1 MKKSDLK
8 QLIREEIIKVLSEN
22 RQTLPLKDLSLDT
35 LKIVAE
41 PIANKLVIRLP
52 LPQDSLR
59 QLDLNSPYS
68 QEDLDSYKNEL
79 INKFGANILNASI
92 ILDPSEVWSKK
103 IIIDDENFRKAKE
116 KYTQG
121 KSAWIDRETSAGRTS
136 GLD

>member
-8 QLIREEIIKVLSEN
+8 QLIREEIKKVLNEN

-41 PIANKLVIRLP
+41 PIADKLVVRLP

-59 QLDLNSPYS
+59 QLDLNSPYF

-79 INKFGANILNASI
+79 VSRFGANILNASI
-92 ILDPSEVWSKK
+92 ILDPSGVWSKK
-103 IIIDDENFRKAKE
+103 ITIDDENFRKAKE
-116 KYTQG
+116 NYIQG
-121 KSAWIDRETSAGRTS
+121 KSAWVDRETSIGRTS

>member
-1 MKKSDLK
+1 MKRSDLK
-8 QLIREEIIKVLSEN
+8 ELIREEIKKVLSEN

-103 IIIDDENFRKAKE
+103 IVIDDENFRKAKE

>member
-1 MKKSDLK
+1 MN
-8 QLIREEIIKVLSEN
+8 EN

-68 QEDLDSYKNEL
+68 QEDLDFYKNEL
-79 INKFGANILNASI
+79 ISKFGANILNASI

-103 IIIDDENFRKAKE
+103 IVIDDENFRKAKE